1 MENTF
6 WEALVEALRLIR
18 TLDSEV
24 MEITWRSLRFA
35 ATSSAISF
43 FLLALPL
50 GTLIHFNNFPGK
62 RLVTSTIQT
71 LFALPAVAVG
81 LITFTLLSRSG
92 PFGDLEWYLTPSAIV
107 FGQTMLITPVMLGL
121 VISALHAVDK
131 SIPETATTLGAS
143 RLQTYLISIREA
155 RFGILTALVMGFGR
169 AISEVGVS
177 MMVGGNIR
185 EFTRTLTTAIALET
199 QKGERELALALGII
213 LIMLAFV
220 INLLL
225 LSLQYK
231 KLPAIPGLHLLPWR
245 YWN

>member
-1 MENTF
+1 LEDSF
-6 WEALVEALRLIR
+6 WDAFIEALRLIR

-24 MEITWRSLRFA
+24 MEITWRSLQLA

-43 FLLALPL
+43 CLLALPL

-62 RLVTSTIQT
+62 RLVISTIQT

-81 LITFTLLSRSG
+81 LITFILLSRSG
-92 PFGDLEWYLTPSAIV
+92 PLGDLHWYLSPSAII

-121 VISALHAVDK
+121 VISALNAVDK

-143 RLQTYLISIREA
+143 RLQTYMISIREA

-185 EFTRTLTTAIALET
+185 EFTRTLTTAIALDT
-199 QKGERELALALGII
+199 QMGEKELALALGII
-213 LIMLAFV
+213 LILLAFV
-220 INLLL
+220 INFSL
-225 LSLQYK
+225 LSLQYG
-231 KLPAIPGLHLLPWR
+231 KLPRLPWR
-245 YWN
+245 S